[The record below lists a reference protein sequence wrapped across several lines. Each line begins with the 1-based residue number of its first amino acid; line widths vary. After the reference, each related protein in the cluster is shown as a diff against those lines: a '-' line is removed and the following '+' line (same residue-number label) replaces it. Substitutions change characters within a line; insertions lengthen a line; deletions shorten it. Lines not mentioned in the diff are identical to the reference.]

1 MSKSFMG
8 KIAAAFKKRAF
19 SNITWGELTGYCLL
33 FMLQDFVLYMPE
45 LVVGRIN
52 ASYLQMIWWDAVILL
67 IVSVPAWYLVFRKYK
82 DRPLRFRFRLHLF
95 IIPLFWLTWFGG
107 TQIFHYLSNRPFM
120 APLEMLR
127 SVFPVIVYY
136 LQCFSLLHVYNF
148 FLEREAQLKKEKE
161 LADAAHRSEINALK
175 AQIQPHF
182 LFNTLN
188 SISASVPIE
197 QEPTRELIARLAD
210 TFRYSLYCTEHEW
223 VPLKEEIRYIRTM
236 LELEHSRFRERLE
249 FNISPLNG
257 SENIMIPAMLLQPV
271 VENAIRHGIAPSIH
285 GGKINIDIAQEAD
298 KLRIEVS
305 DTGVGY
311 SGELTDLERS
321 PGVGLRN
328 IRQRLELLFSETMHI
343 YRNQPSGLRFKFYT
357 HTNLY
362 NSHEPKVSPDHR

>member
-1 MSKSFMG
+1 MG
-8 KIAAAFKKRAF
+8 KIAAALTRKAF
-19 SNITWGELTGYCLL
+19 DNVTWGEVTGYCLL
-33 FMLQDFVLYMPE
+33 FMLQDFMLYMPE
-45 LVVGRIN
+45 VILGRVD
-52 ASYLQMIWWDAVILL
+52 AAYLKMIWWDAVILL
-67 IVSVPAWYLVFRKYK
+67 IVSVPCWYVVFRQFR
-82 DRPLRFRFRLHLF
+82 DRPLRFRFRLHLLLL
-95 IIPLFWLTWFGG
+95 PVFWALWLGG
-107 TQIFHYLSNRPFM
+107 TNLFYWIDGRRLM
-120 APLEMLR
+120 TGIEVLR
-127 SVFPVIVYY
+127 SLFPVIVYY

-161 LADAAHRSEINALK
+161 LADAAFRSEINALK

-236 LELEHSRFRERLE
+236 LELEHSRFRERLQ
-249 FNISPLNG
+249 FSISPLNG
-257 SENIMIPAMLLQPV
+257 SENVLIPAMLLQPV

-285 GGKINIDIAQEAD
+285 GGRIHIDIAQESD
-298 KLRIEVS
+298 KLRIEIS

-311 SGELTDLERS
+311 SGDLQEIERS

-328 IRQRLELLFSETMHI
+328 IRQRLGLLFAENVLI
-343 YRNQPSGLRFKFYT
+343 RRNHPSGLRFIFYT
-357 HTNLY
+357 HTNRPL
-362 NSHEPKVSPDHR
+362 P

>member
-8 KIAAAFKKRAF
+8 KIRAALKKRAF
-19 SNITWGELTGYCLL
+19 GVVSWGEVAGYCLL

-52 ASYLQMIWWDAVILL
+52 AAYLQMIWWDAVILL
-67 IVSVPAWYLVFRKYK
+67 IVSVPCWYVVFRKYR
-82 DRPLRFRFRLHLF
+82 DRPLRFRFRLHLGL
-95 IIPLFWLTWFGG
+95 IPLFWGAWLGG
-107 TQIFHYLSNRPFM
+107 THIYYYLSGQPPM
-120 APLEMLR
+120 TGLYVLR
-127 SVFPVIVYY
+127 SVFPVVVYY
-136 LQCFSLLHVYNF
+136 LQCFSLLHVYTF
-148 FLEREAQLKKEKE
+148 FMEREAHLKKEKE
-161 LADAAHRSEINALK
+161 LADAAFRSEINALK

-249 FNISPLNG
+249 FCISPLNG
-257 SENIMIPAMLLQPV
+257 SENVLIPAMLLQPV

-285 GGKINIDIAQEAD
+285 GGKINIEIAQESD
-298 KLRIEVS
+298 KLRIEIS

-311 SGELTDLERS
+311 SGELQEIEKS
-321 PGVGLRN
+321 QGVGLRN
-328 IRQRLELLFSETMHI
+328 IRQRLELLFSEHLSI
-343 YRNQPSGLRFKFYT
+343 SRNQPSGLRFKFYT
-357 HTNLY
+357 HTNRQL
-362 NSHEPKVSPDHR
+362 P

>member
-8 KIAAAFKKRAF
+8 KIAAALKKSAF
-19 SNITWGELTGYCLL
+19 SNITWGEMAGYCLL
-33 FMLQDFVLYMPE
+33 FVLQDFVLYIPE
-45 LVVGRIN
+45 VLLGRVD
-52 ASYLQMIWWDAVILL
+52 AVYLRMICWDSVILL
-67 IVSVPAWYLVFRKYK
+67 IVSVPCWYLVFRKFR
-82 DRPLRFRFRLHLF
+82 DRPLRFRFRLHLML
-95 IIPLFWLTWFGG
+95 IPLFWGAWLGG
-107 TQIFHYLSNRPFM
+107 TQLYNFM
-120 APLEMLR
+120 VGQPPMQGIYILR

-161 LADAAHRSEINALK
+161 LADAAFRSEINALK

-223 VPLKEEIRYIRTM
+223 VPLKEEIRYVRTM

-249 FNISPLNG
+249 FSISPLNG
-257 SENIMIPAMLLQPV
+257 SENVMIPAMLLQPV

-285 GGKINIDIAQEAD
+285 GGKIHIDIARESD
-298 KLRIEVS
+298 KLRIEIS

-311 SGELTDLERS
+311 SGELSEIGRS
-321 PGVGLRN
+321 TGVGLRN
-328 IRQRLELLFSETMHI
+328 IRQRLELLFSESLLIH
-343 YRNQPSGLRFKFYT
+343 RNQPSGLRFIFYT
-357 HTNLY
+357 HTNRP
-362 NSHEPKVSPDHR
+362 S